1 MPTPVKVLLNH
12 NAVTLGCLT
21 TITPTLFMVLTHFVH
36 LFPPFLGLLTQNQT
50 VYNVDIPS
58 YLDDD

>member
-1 MPTPVKVLLNH
+1 MKIVFNH
-12 NAVTLGCLT
+12 NAITLGRLA
-21 TITPTLFMVLTHFVH
+21 LKASRSAMMSTHFVH